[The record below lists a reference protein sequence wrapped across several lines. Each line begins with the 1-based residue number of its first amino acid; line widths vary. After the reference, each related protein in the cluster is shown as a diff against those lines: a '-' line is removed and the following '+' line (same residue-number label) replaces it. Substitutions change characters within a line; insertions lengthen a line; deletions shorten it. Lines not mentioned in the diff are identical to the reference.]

1 MDIFLFASEQWI
13 LISVLL
19 MLIYVFAF
27 TERTKGGKPITVSE
41 AVSLMNSDQAVL
53 VDVRPSNEFQAGHI
67 HGALN
72 IPHTKLTGRISE
84 LEKCRSKIVLLA
96 DQMGQH
102 AGGAGRALT
111 KEGYNVR
118 RLSGGMTEW
127 QGQKMPMVQGLKE

>member
-127 QGQKMPMVQGLKE
+127 QGQKMPMVQGLKD

>member
-19 MLIYVFAF
+19 MLIYAFAF

-53 VDVRPSNEFQAGHI
+53 VDVRPSNECQAGHI

-127 QGQKMPMVQGLKE
+127 QGQKMRFYGNVA

>member
-27 TERTKGGKPITVSE
+27 TERTKGGKPITVSA
-41 AVSLMNSDQAVL
+41 AVSLMNSEQAVL

-67 HGALN
+67 HGAMN
-72 IPHTKLTGRISE
+72 IPHSKLASRISE
-84 LEKCRSKIVLLA
+84 LEKCRSKIILLA

-102 AGGAGRALT
+102 AGGAGRALS

-118 RLSGGMTEW
+118 RISGGMTEW
-127 QGQKMPMVQGLKE
+127 QGQKMPMDQGLKD

>member
-84 LEKCRSKIVLLA
+84 LEKCRSKIVLVA

-127 QGQKMPMVQGLKE
+127 QGQKMPMVQGLKD

>member
-27 TERTKGGKPITVSE
+27 TERTKGGKPISVSE

-67 HGALN
+67 HGAMN
-72 IPHTKLTGRISE
+72 IPHSKLTGRISE

-127 QGQKMPMVQGLKE
+127 QGQKMPMVQGLKD

>member
-67 HGALN
+67 HGAMN

>member
-1 MDIFLFASEQWI
+1 VDIFLFASEQWI

-84 LEKCRSKIVLLA
+84 LEKCRSKIVLVA

-127 QGQKMPMVQGLKE
+127 QGQKMPMVQGLKD

>member
-1 MDIFLFASEQWI
+1 
-13 LISVLL
+13 

-127 QGQKMPMVQGLKE
+127 QGQKMPMVQGLKD

>member
-1 MDIFLFASEQWI
+1 VDIFLFASEQWI

-127 QGQKMPMVQGLKE
+127 QGQKMPMVQGLKD

>member
-1 MDIFLFASEQWI
+1 VDIFLFASEQWI

-19 MLIYVFAF
+19 MLIYAFAF

-127 QGQKMPMVQGLKE
+127 QGQKMPMVQGLKD

>member
-1 MDIFLFASEQWI
+1 VDIFLFASEQWI

-67 HGALN
+67 HGAMN

>member
-67 HGALN
+67 HGAMN

-127 QGQKMPMVQGLKE
+127 QGQKMPMVQGLKD

>member
-1 MDIFLFASEQWI
+1 VDIFLFASEQWI

-67 HGALN
+67 HGAMN

-84 LEKCRSKIVLLA
+84 LEKCRSKIVLVA